1 MALKYTEEQ
10 LNTVDK
16 SFLIQLLLQ
25 QQEQLDALTKE
36 LHESNE
42 RMQKLMEQV
51 ILGKKERFGRSSKKM
66 ETPGQICFLEAD
78 GNIVF
83 FNEAEAVCDLSAEE
97 PDDLEAKPVKAS
109 KQKGKKSADL
119 AGIPVRV
126 VEHYLSEEQLRD
138 EFGPNGWK
146 QLPDS
151 VAKRYLFVPAKV
163 EVEEHHI
170 GVYASKTDEHMV
182 KADHAKHCSTE
193 VWYLPLLVRLS

>member
-66 ETPGQICFLEAD
+66 ETPGQICFL
-78 GNIVF
+78 
-83 FNEAEAVCDLSAEE
+83 
-97 PDDLEAKPVKAS
+97 
-109 KQKGKKSADL
+109 
-119 AGIPVRV
+119 
-126 VEHYLSEEQLRD
+126 
-138 EFGPNGWK
+138 
-146 QLPDS
+146 
-151 VAKRYLFVPAKV
+151 
-163 EVEEHHI
+163 
-170 GVYASKTDEHMV
+170 
-182 KADHAKHCSTE
+182 
-193 VWYLPLLVRLS
+193 